1 MFNKDYIWEWIN
13 TEGRTSHL
21 GRVFFVPS
29 RDHLSTCFAS
39 FPVATVQGIPGH
51 GPKHVFCLG
60 HLQQTIFASLT
71 STECVGVLPIYSN
84 MVRGMSAKPWAS
96 PRKILPGCGPGSSC
110 LTKRFTRGI
119 FVSASEDKN
128 WEQRIPPPPGHVKW
142 WHDTKQMFGL
152 MQDVSV
158 WDGIPN
164 RIFPVLQDFDRYC
177 SVMSSSNIAKYYLLE
192 LSCFDIFEQTSCHA
206 MSPCSGR
213 CAPMAWD
220 LPKSTCTNFWWTD
233 QILHQ
238 LVCSN
243 MVKHQKHHNNL

>member
-128 WEQRIPPPPGHVKW
+128 WEQRIPPLRGTSN
-142 WHDTKQMFGL
+142 DDMTL
-152 MQDVSV
+152 
-158 WDGIPN
+158 N
-164 RIFPVLQDFDRYC
+164 RCL
-177 SVMSSSNIAKYYLLE
+177 
-192 LSCFDIFEQTSCHA
+192 
-206 MSPCSGR
+206 G
-213 CAPMAWD
+213 
-220 LPKSTCTNFWWTD
+220 
-233 QILHQ
+233 
-238 LVCSN
+238 
-243 MVKHQKHHNNL
+243 